1 MKVVKKKIMPEYFK
15 AVRARKKNFELRV
28 DEDDIQVGDLVILE
42 EWDGKVYTGSAVVKR
57 VKYVL
62 RNRPEFGLMK
72 GYCIIGW

>member
-1 MKVVKKKIMPEYFK
+1 MKVVKKKILPEYFRV
-15 AVRARKKNFELRV
+15 VRARKKNFEIRV
-28 DEDDIQVGDLVILE
+28 DEDNVQVGDLLILE

-62 RNRPEFGLMK
+62 RNTPEFGLMK

>member
-1 MKVVKKKIMPEYFK
+1 MKVVKKKILSEYFK
-15 AVRARKKNFELRV
+15 AVRAREKNFELRV

-62 RNRPEFGLMK
+62 RNTPEFGLMK

>member
-1 MKVVKKKIMPEYFK
+1 MKVVKKKILPEYFK
-15 AVRARKKNFELRV
+15 AVRAREKNFGLRV

-62 RNRPEFGLMK
+62 RNTPEFGLMK

>member
-15 AVRARKKNFELRV
+15 AVRAREKNFELRV

-42 EWDGKVYTGSAVVKR
+42 EWDGKVYTGSAVVKH

-62 RNRPEFGLMK
+62 RNTPEFGLMK

>member
-1 MKVVKKKIMPEYFK
+1 MKVVKKKILPEYFRV
-15 AVRARKKNFELRV
+15 VRARKKNFEIQV
-28 DEDDIQVGDLVILE
+28 DEDNVQVGDLVILE

-62 RNRPEFGLMK
+62 RNTPEFGLMK

>member
-15 AVRARKKNFELRV
+15 AVRAREKNFELRV

-62 RNRPEFGLMK
+62 RNTPEFGLMK
-72 GYCIIGW
+72 GYCIIAW

>member
-1 MKVVKKKIMPEYFK
+1 MKVVKKKILPEYFRV
-15 AVRARKKNFELRV
+15 VRARKKNFEIRV
-28 DEDDIQVGDLVILE
+28 DEDNVQVGDLVILE

-62 RNRPEFGLMK
+62 RNTPEFGLMK